1 MKIGEYIKKQR
12 IPPLNLFYI
21 IFTAAMSILTIALYL
36 YAETGRIEAK
46 ETSELTA
53 DRISIM
59 QEISLNI
66 ELAMN
71 TYSMHYTDPEL
82 NAALRGLDSYND
94 PEYAGNSQYIL
105 KMISY
110 IVGGNHMILIF
121 VLQETGEGFFLRP
134 AFQMWTGK

>member
-71 TYSMHYTDPEL
+71 TYSMH
-82 NAALRGLDSYND
+82 
-94 PEYAGNSQYIL
+94 
-105 KMISY
+105 
-110 IVGGNHMILIF
+110 
-121 VLQETGEGFFLRP
+121 
-134 AFQMWTGK
+134 